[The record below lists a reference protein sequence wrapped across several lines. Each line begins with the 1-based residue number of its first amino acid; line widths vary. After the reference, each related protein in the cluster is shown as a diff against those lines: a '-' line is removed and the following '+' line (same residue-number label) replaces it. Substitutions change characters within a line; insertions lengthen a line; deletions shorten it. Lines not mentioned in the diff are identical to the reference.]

1 MNMTPTLRETRELIE
16 RICSELKDISEGMN
30 TASQLKNK
38 DRILSCVDQLHDA
51 GDKIDQSIA
60 FMYFGQKSGG
70 QRSTAKKKK
79 AVQENGKK
87 GGRPSKKIIT
97 GIRSEENGIFYVEF
111 DDGTKKPGGNSLAE
125 VRESFPP
132 NRYKWAEEAE
142 NLYEKLTEGL

>member
-1 MNMTPTLRETRELIE
+1 MNMTPTLRETRELIAK
-16 RICSELKDISEGMN
+16 ICSELKEISEGMN
-30 TASQLKNK
+30 TASQQKNK
-38 DRILSCVDQLHDA
+38 ERIIACVDRLHDA

-79 AVQENGKK
+79 AVRENGKK

-97 GIRSEENGIFYVEF
+97 DIQNGETGIFYVEF
-111 DDGTKKPGGNSLAE
+111 NDGTKKPGGNSLAE

-132 NRYKWAEEAE
+132 SRYKWAENVE
-142 NLYEKLTEGL
+142 NLYERLTEGL